1 MAVEDDKEI
10 TKGDI
15 VLLNSLWV
23 LAQIFYYR
31 WVLALVLAGIAVVIL
46 IKAYWIARVFA
57 PRINGSWRLALLDT
71 VYKKYILAI
80 LWLNK

>member
-46 IKAYWIARVFA
+46 IKAY
-57 PRINGSWRLALLDT
+57 
-71 VYKKYILAI
+71 
-80 LWLNK
+80 